1 MPRWGGP
8 NLLRSCGI
16 VLRNLTIQKGVGGED
31 QRELVTV
38 ESLGSSWKTAGY
50 PLSHNDLDDPNHHLI
65 DDLWS
70 WHIGDGAPSVLSA
83 SGKIALYMPFSIPGG
98 TTKVAALDIDLFRN
112 KDNQKIDTVARTEY
126 LERSKE
132 FHDKSGIPFLWAF
145 SRSMGIHHWYFF
157 ESQIPCTDAYQ
168 FIQDI
173 RKINFEAGLYGIE
186 QSQLDN
192 KIDLRPKTNNPNNI
206 SEAHRLLIPYS
217 GWYPHTKFFTTID
230 PNSPVRTDYTP
241 ELIPVSRVPKGRQF
255 AKRDSPEDALL
266 MDMPHVAFRAKREW
280 SKVTT
285 DQDAKNRDKIAPFE
299 SGVDI
304 QGLIPCATS
313 ILANRTEI
321 PEGQWHNFTFLLSQ
335 SIASMNMD
343 EKETAL
349 DQVTEVL
356 NRMGEFGNY
365 PPDSHERFRITLNS
379 AYRELSKGLP
389 LACRR
394 TDIARNNCCSVKC
407 NLVSGGYLKAQRL
420 LDADQPR
427 IYKRIYTDP
436 LANKVKGSRYISL
449 CMPAYLLE
457 EFRLDPRD
465 NPDIFFEFD
474 SRETMKFERFAAAV
488 QSLGM
493 KNIEKYDAENL
504 LASFPH
510 KDFSMWMNNLV
521 IRLAVSIEDDTP
533 LFKADF
539 MRILGKSISRRN
551 CVSLTYEPNQDHQ
564 IRIWHDSEGRRCL
577 AVLYSVMHGIA
588 VDLMRRSGGL
598 DADEIIEFYMKAA
611 LPGSKIIGESIRYID
626 INYHDNGKEIPLDA
640 GSAQLLDRSYERLRE
655 RSVVTPMSRH
665 KKV

>member
-1 MPRWGGP
+1 MPRWDGP

-31 QRELVTV
+31 KRELVTV
-38 ESLGSSWKTAGY
+38 ESLGRVWGSAHE
-50 PLSHNDLDDPNHHLI
+50 LSHNDLDDPNHRLI

-70 WHIGDGAPSVLSA
+70 WHVDDGAPPYLSVQ
-83 SGKIALYMPFSIPGG
+83 GKIALYMPFSIPGR

-112 KDNQKIDTVARTEY
+112 KDGQKIDFTARTEY
-126 LERSKE
+126 LERSKDL
-132 FHDKSGIPFLWAF
+132 HNKSGIPFLWAF
-145 SRSMGIHHWYFF
+145 SRSYGIHHWYFF
-157 ESQIPCTDAYQ
+157 ESQIPCTDAHQ
-168 FIQDI
+168 FIRDI
-173 RKINFEAGLYGIE
+173 RKAHFESGLYKIDE
-186 QSQLDN
+186 SDLEN
-192 KIDLRPKTNNPNNI
+192 KVDLRPKTNNPNNI

-217 GWYPHTKFFTTID
+217 GWYPYTNFFTSTD
-230 PNSPVRTDYTP
+230 TTSPVSKNYTP
-241 ELIPVSRVPKGRQF
+241 ELIPTSLIPKGRQV
-255 AKRDSPEDALL
+255 AQRQSAEDALL
-266 MDMPHVAFRAKREW
+266 MDMPHIAFRAKREW
-280 SKVTT
+280 SKITT
-285 DQDAKNRDKIAPFE
+285 DQDANNRDKIEPFE

-304 QGLIPCATS
+304 QGLIPCATT

-335 SIASMNMD
+335 SIASLNMD

-356 NRMGEFGNY
+356 NRIGEFGNY
-365 PPDSHERFRITLNS
+365 PPDSHERFRITVNS

-394 TDIARNNCCSVKC
+394 ANIARENCCSVKC
-407 NLVSGGYLKAQRL
+407 NLVTGGYLKAQRL

-457 EFRLDPRD
+457 EFRDDPRD
-465 NPDIFFEFD
+465 NPGIFFEFD

-521 IRLAVSIEDDTP
+521 IRMAVPIEDGTP

-564 IRIWHDSEGRRCL
+564 IRIWHDSSGRRCL

-598 DADEIIEFYMKAA
+598 DADEIIDFYMNAA
-611 LPGSKIIGESIRYID
+611 LPGSKIIGENIRYID
-626 INYHDNGKEIPLDA
+626 INYHDNAKEIPLDA
-640 GSAQLLDRSYERLRE
+640 GSAQLLERSFERLVE
-655 RSVVTPMSRH
+655 RNVVTPMSRH